1 MNRTNEL
8 IDDLY
13 ASLYGGGYTA
23 SPIAFVNGQPV
34 LEYYKSFSV
43 VNSHGYVE
51 SHADWNDL
59 MYSPAADIQ
68 GIIDDLAGASPFYPG
83 DVFSVVF
90 KNGTSLPDQTW
101 LAVLNDFNN
110 EGAVSSVSEFYD
122 TFVAFQS
129 DIESTQNA
137 KHKRA
142 AASTTAAQATAAA
155 TTTAAQASAT
165 SALPRY
171 WLNTAYPEDPFV
183 SQADLGGSGVLTG
196 YLLDDEYSTAVLS
209 LPSFDVYDD
218 GITSFGPT
226 IATFLEQSKAQ
237 GASKVVI
244 DLQQNYGGRRLLAAD
259 TFKHFFPTIDPFGGS
274 RERAH
279 DTANLL
285 GEIYTGFYNSHLSSF
300 NDSDIEYFA
309 QSAWV
314 ASDFVNAATGDE
326 FASWS
331 EYFGPH
337 EDRLDLF
344 TTIVCDAFF
353 FFFLI

>member
-1 MNRTNEL
+1 MNRTNEV

-13 ASLYGGGYTA
+13 TSLNGGGYTA
-23 SPIAFVNGQPV
+23 SPIATVNGQPA
-34 LEYYKSFSV
+34 LEFYKSFSV

-68 GIIDDLAGASPFYPG
+68 GIIDDFAGASPFYPG
-83 DVFSVVF
+83 DVFSIIF
-90 KNGTSLPDQTW
+90 KNGTSLPEQTW

-122 TFVAFQS
+122 TFVAFQEN
-129 DIESTQNA
+129 IGSTENSNN
-137 KHKRA
+137 KRA
-142 AASTTAAQATAAA
+142 ATSTTAAEATAA

-171 WLNTAYPEDPFV
+171 WLNTAYPVDPFV

-196 YLLDDEYSTAVLS
+196 YLLDDSIAILS
-209 LPSFDVYDD
+209 LPSFDVYGD
-218 GITSFGPT
+218 GVTSFGPT
-226 IATFLEQSKAQ
+226 IATFLEQSKTL
-237 GASKVVI
+237 GASRILI
-244 DLQQNYGGRRLLAAD
+244 DLQQNYGGQRLLAVD
-259 TFKHFFPTIDPFGGS
+259 TFKHFFSTVDPFGGS

-279 DTANLL
+279 DTANIL
-285 GEIYTGFYNSHLSSF
+285 GEIYTGYYNSHLSSF
-300 NDSDIEYFA
+300 NDSDVDYFA
-309 QSAWV
+309 QSVWV
-314 ASDFVNAATGDE
+314 ASEFVNAATGDE
-326 FASWS
+326 FTSWP

-344 TTIVCDAFF
+344 TTIVCYAV
-353 FFFLI
+353 LLASELLT